1 MGGALDK
8 VLSDVEK
15 KQKKKL
21 DLNGKGISEL
31 PGDKIAEKLISV
43 EELDLGKNKLTRIP
57 PEIGQLLNLHVLILE
72 KNNLEEVPS
81 TLGLLIELRVL
92 DLKENKLTRLPAEL
106 SKLKH
111 LNTLH
116 LQKNPIASLPLE
128 FSVLTSLETI
138 SLKGTVILKQ
148 IPRDIIDKGAKAV
161 VKYLSELKAK
171 SSKIELR
178 DEDSIVGPVGKMDKF
193 EDDNVDSGVGSIT
206 ENKSNPESKENSP
219 RKEEKDKEDLS
230 KSEKKR

>member
-31 PGDKIAEKLISV
+31 PGDKIAEKLISL

-57 PEIGQLLNLHVLILE
+57 PEIGQLVNLRVLILE

-92 DLKENKLTRLPAEL
+92 DLKENKLTKLPVEL
-106 SKLKH
+106 SKLKN
-111 LNTLH
+111 LNTIH
-116 LQKNPIASLPLE
+116 LQKNPLIALPLE

-138 SLKGTVILKQ
+138 SLKGTLILKQ

-161 VKYLSELKAK
+161 IKFLAELKAK
-171 SSKIELR
+171 GSKYELR
-178 DEDSIVGPVGKMDKF
+178 DDGDLVLRGSGKMDKF
-193 EDDNVDSGVGSIT
+193 ED
-206 ENKSNPESKENSP
+206 ELNPDSKENTP

-230 KSEKKR
+230 KYVKKKTKQ